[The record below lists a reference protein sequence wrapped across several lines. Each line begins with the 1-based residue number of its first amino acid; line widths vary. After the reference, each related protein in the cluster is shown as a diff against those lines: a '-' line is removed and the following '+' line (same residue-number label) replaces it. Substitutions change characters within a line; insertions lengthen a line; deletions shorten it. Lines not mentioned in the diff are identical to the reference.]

1 VRALVIRAF
10 RESPELE
17 DVPEPELPPDAALVE
32 VRATGL
38 CRSDWHGWM
47 GHDASIRLPHVPGH
61 EFAGVVAEVGPEV
74 RGISPGDRVTAP
86 FCCGCGACE
95 PCRLGQTQICERDYQ
110 PGFTGWGSF
119 AERVLIPVAD
129 LNCVPLPDG
138 LAFEAAAALGC
149 RFMTAFAAVGE
160 RGKVRAGDWLAVH
173 GCGGVGLSAVMLGRA
188 LGARVVAVDV
198 APGPLARAAELGAD
212 ETLDGREHDV
222 ATSIRELTGGGAH
235 VSIDAIGSA
244 ATAAASV
251 RSLRRR
257 GRHVQVGLLAGD
269 ERESRI
275 PMAEMISR
283 ELEIAGVHGMPVRDY
298 PALLRLIASD
308 AVDPARLIG
317 SRITLEQAGAALA
330 AMDRPAEGITVI
342 AAPSGDQMRG

>member
-1 VRALVIRAF
+1 MRAAVLHAF
-10 RESPELE
+10 RQPLSLE
-17 DVPEPELPPDAALVE
+17 EVPEPRLPPDGALVE

-47 GHDASIRLPHVPGH
+47 GHDDSIALPHVPGH

-74 RGISPGDRVTAP
+74 RGIRPGDRVTAP

-95 PCRLGQTQICERDYQ
+95 PCRLGHTQICERDYQ

-119 AERVLIPVAD
+119 AERVLVPVAD
-129 LNCVPLPDG
+129 LNCVPLPG
-138 LAFEAAAALGC
+138 ELAFEAAAALGC

-160 RGKVRAGDWLAVH
+160 RGRVRAGDWLAVH
-173 GCGGVGLSAVMLGRA
+173 GCGGVGLSAIMLGRA
-188 LGARVVAVDV
+188 LGARVIAVDV
-198 APGPLARAAELGAD
+198 APGPLARAAELGA
-212 ETLDGREHDV
+212 EQTLDAGAGD
-222 ATSIRELTGGGAH
+222 AAAAIRELTGGGAH

-251 RSLRRR
+251 RCLRRR

-269 ERESRI
+269 EREPRV
-275 PMAEMISR
+275 PMAELISR
-283 ELEIAGVHGMPVRDY
+283 ELEIAGVHGMPVRGY
-298 PALLRLIASD
+298 PALLRLVASG

-317 SRITLEQAGAALA
+317 RRIALEDAGAALA

-342 AAPSGDQMRG
+342 GL

>member
-1 VRALVIRAF
+1 VLV
-10 RESPELE
+10 
-17 DVPEPELPPDAALVE
+17 
-32 VRATGL
+32 
-38 CRSDWHGWM
+38 
-47 GHDASIRLPHVPGH
+47 
-61 EFAGVVAEVGPEV
+61 
-74 RGISPGDRVTAP
+74 
-86 FCCGCGACE
+86 
-95 PCRLGQTQICERDYQ
+95 
-110 PGFTGWGSF
+110 
-119 AERVLIPVAD
+119 PVAD

-138 LAFEAAAALGC
+138 LEFEAAAALGC

-160 RGKVRAGDWLAVH
+160 RGGVRPGDWLAVH

-198 APGPLARAAELGAD
+198 APGPLARAAGLGA
-212 ETLDGREHDV
+212 ERTLDGSAEDA
-222 ATSIRELTGGGAH
+222 ATAIRELTGGGAH

-269 ERESRI
+269 EREARM
-275 PMAEMISR
+275 PMAELIGR
-283 ELEIAGVHGMPVRDY
+283 ELEVAGVHGMPVRDY
-298 PALLRLIASD
+298 PALLRLVASG

-317 SRITLEQAGAALA
+317 RRIALEEAGAALA

-342 AAPSGDQMRG
+342 GNPGPGGRVP

>member
-1 VRALVIRAF
+1 MRAF
-10 RESPELE
+10 RGPLAVE
-17 DVPEPELPPDAALVE
+17 DVPEPELPPDGALVE

-61 EFAGVVAEVGPEV
+61 EFAGVVAEVGAEV
-74 RGISPGDRVTAP
+74 RSVRPGDRVTAP

-95 PCRLGQTQICERDYQ
+95 PCRLGHTQICERDYQ

-119 AERVLIPVAD
+119 AERVLVPVAD
-129 LNCVPLPDG
+129 LNCVALPED

-160 RGKVRAGDWLAVH
+160 RGGLRAGDWLAVH

-188 LGARVVAVDV
+188 LGARVIAVDV
-198 APGPLARAAELGAD
+198 APGPLERAAALGA
-212 ETLDGREHDV
+212 EHTLGAEG
-222 ATSIRELTGGGAH
+222 AAAAIRELTGGGAH

-244 ATAAASV
+244 AAAAASV

-257 GRHVQVGLLAGD
+257 GRHVQVGLLAGE
-269 ERESRI
+269 ERGAGGVGM
-275 PMAEMISR
+275 PMAELISR

-298 PALLRLIASD
+298 PALLRLVASG

-317 SRITLEQAGAALA
+317 RRIALEDAGAALA

-342 AAPSGDQMRG
+342 AAP

>member
-1 VRALVIRAF
+1 MRALVMHAF
-10 RESPELE
+10 REPLRLE
-17 DVPEPELPPDAALVE
+17 EVAEPRLPPDGALVD
-32 VRATGL
+32 VGATGL

-47 GHDASIRLPHVPGH
+47 GHDASIALPHVPGH

-74 RGISPGDRVTAP
+74 RGIRPGDRVTAP

-95 PCRLGQTQICERDYQ
+95 PCRLGHTQICERDYQ

-119 AERVLIPVAD
+119 AERVLVPVAD
-129 LNCVPLPDG
+129 LNCVPLPGD

-160 RGKVRAGDWLAVH
+160 RGGLRAGDWLAVH
-173 GCGGVGLSAVMLGRA
+173 GCGGVGLSAIMLGRA
-188 LGARVVAVDV
+188 LGASVIAVDV
-198 APGPLARAAELGAD
+198 APGPLERAAALGASH
-212 ETLDGREHDV
+212 TLEAAGDTADR
-222 ATSIRELTGGGAH
+222 IRELTHGGAH

-269 ERESRI
+269 EREARV
-275 PMAEMISR
+275 PLAELISR

-298 PALLRLIASD
+298 PALLRLVASG

-317 SRITLEQAGAALA
+317 RRIGLEEAGAALA

-342 AAPSGDQMRG
+342 AP

>member
-1 VRALVIRAF
+1 MRAAVLHAF
-10 RESPELE
+10 HEPLSLE
-17 DVPEPELPPDAALVE
+17 EVPEPRLPPDGALVE

-47 GHDASIRLPHVPGH
+47 GHDDSIALPHVPGH

-74 RGISPGDRVTAP
+74 RGIRPGDRVTAP

-95 PCRLGQTQICERDYQ
+95 PCRLGHTQICERDYQ

-119 AERVLIPVAD
+119 AERVLVPIAD
-129 LNCVPLPDG
+129 LNCVPLPG
-138 LAFEAAAALGC
+138 ELAFEAAAALGC

-160 RGKVRAGDWLAVH
+160 RGRVRAGDWLAVH
-173 GCGGVGLSAVMLGRA
+173 GCGGVGLSAIMLGRA
-188 LGARVVAVDV
+188 LGARVIAVDV
-198 APGPLARAAELGAD
+198 APGPLERARELGA
-212 ETLDGREHDV
+212 EHALEARDAV
-222 ATSIRELTGGGAH
+222 AGIRELTGGGAH

-251 RSLRRR
+251 RCLRRR

-269 ERESRI
+269 EREPRI
-275 PMAEMISR
+275 PMAELISR
-283 ELEIAGVHGMPVRDY
+283 ELEIAGVHGMPVRGY
-298 PALLRLIASD
+298 PALLRLVASG

-317 SRITLEQAGAALA
+317 RRIGLEDAGAALA
-330 AMDRPAEGITVI
+330 AMDRPADGITVI
-342 AAPSGDQMRG
+342 GL

>member
-1 VRALVIRAF
+1 MRAAVLHAF
-10 RESPELE
+10 REPLSLE
-17 DVPEPELPPDAALVE
+17 EVPEPRLPADGALVE

-47 GHDASIRLPHVPGH
+47 GHDDSIALPHVPGH

-74 RGISPGDRVTAP
+74 RGIRPGDRVTAP

-95 PCRLGQTQICERDYQ
+95 PCRLGHTQICERDYQ

-119 AERVLIPVAD
+119 AERVLVPVAD
-129 LNCVPLPDG
+129 LNCVPLPG
-138 LAFEAAAALGC
+138 ELAFEAAAALGC

-160 RGKVRAGDWLAVH
+160 RGRVRAGDWLAVH
-173 GCGGVGLSAVMLGRA
+173 GCGGVGLSAIMLGRA
-188 LGARVVAVDV
+188 LGARVIAVDV
-198 APGPLARAAELGAD
+198 APGPLERARELGA
-212 ETLDGREHDV
+212 EHVLESRDAV
-222 ATSIRELTGGGAH
+222 AGIRELTGGGAH

-251 RSLRRR
+251 RCLRRR
-257 GRHVQVGLLAGD
+257 GRHVQVGLLAGG
-269 ERESRI
+269 EREPRM
-275 PMAEMISR
+275 PMAELISR
-283 ELEIAGVHGMPVRDY
+283 ELEIAGVHGMPVRGY
-298 PALLRLIASD
+298 PALLRLVASG

-317 SRITLEQAGAALA
+317 RRIGLEEAGAALA

-342 AAPSGDQMRG
+342 GL

>member
-1 VRALVIRAF
+1 MRAAVVHAF
-10 RESPELE
+10 GERPAVEKVPDPSPPA
-17 DVPEPELPPDAALVE
+17 DGVVVA
-32 VRATGL
+32 VRATGV

-47 GHDASIRLPHVPGH
+47 GHDDSIALPHVPGH
-61 EFAGVVAEVGPEV
+61 EFAGVVAAVGPEV
-74 RGISPGDRVTAP
+74 RSVRPGDRVTAP

-95 PCRLGQTQICERDYQ
+95 PCRLGHTQICERDYQ

-119 AERVLIPVAD
+119 AERVLVPVAD
-129 LNCVPLPDG
+129 LNCVPLPEG

-160 RGKVRAGDWLAVH
+160 RGGLRAGDWLAVH

-188 LGARVVAVDV
+188 LGARVIAVDV
-198 APGPLARAAELGAD
+198 ATGPLERAAALGA
-212 ETLDGREHDV
+212 EHTLV
-222 ATSIRELTGGGAH
+222 AEDAAAAIRELTGGGAH

-269 ERESRI
+269 ERESRM
-275 PMAEMISR
+275 PMAELISR
-283 ELEIAGVHGMPVRDY
+283 ELEIAGVHGMPVREY
-298 PALLRLIASD
+298 PALLRLVASG

-317 SRITLEQAGAALA
+317 RRIGLEEAGAALA

-342 AAPSGDQMRG
+342 AAPGRDQSFG

>member
-1 VRALVIRAF
+1 MHAF
-10 RESPELE
+10 REPLRLE
-17 DVPEPELPPDAALVE
+17 EVREPELPPDGALVE

-47 GHDASIRLPHVPGH
+47 GHDASIALPHVPGH
-61 EFAGVVAEVGPEV
+61 EFAGVVARVGPQV
-74 RGISPGDRVTAP
+74 RGVEPGNRVTAP

-95 PCRLGQTQICERDYQ
+95 PCRLGHTQICERDYQ

-119 AERVLIPVAD
+119 AERVLVPVAD
-129 LNCVPLPDG
+129 LNCVPLPEG
-138 LAFEAAAALGC
+138 LGFEAAAALGC

-160 RGKVRAGDWLAVH
+160 RGGVRAGDWLAVH
-173 GCGGVGLSAVMLGRA
+173 GCGGVGLSVVMLARA

-198 APGPLARAAELGAD
+198 APGPLARAADLGAVQAFD
-212 ETLDGREHDV
+212 AREGDV
-222 ATSIRELTGGGAH
+222 AERIRELTGGGAH
-235 VSIDAIGSA
+235 VSVDAIGSA

-269 ERESRI
+269 EREARV
-275 PMAEMISR
+275 PMAELISR

-298 PALLRLIASD
+298 PALLRLVASG

-317 SRITLEQAGAALA
+317 RRIALEEAGAALA

-342 AAPSGDQMRG
+342 VAD

>member
-1 VRALVIRAF
+1 MRAAVLRAF
-10 RESPELE
+10 GEPLSVE
-17 DVPEPELPPDAALVE
+17 DVPAPACPPDGAVIE

-38 CRSDWHGWM
+38 CRSDWHGWR
-47 GHDASIRLPHVPGH
+47 GHDAAIRLPHVPGH

-74 RGISPGDRVTAP
+74 RGIRPGDRVTAP

-95 PCRLGQTQICERDYQ
+95 PCRLGHTQICERDYQ

-119 AERVLIPVAD
+119 AERVLVPVAD
-129 LNCVPLPDG
+129 LNCVPLPG
-138 LAFEAAAALGC
+138 ELAFEAAAALGC

-160 RGKVRAGDWLAVH
+160 RGRVRAGDWLAVH
-173 GCGGVGLSAVMLGRA
+173 GCGGVGLSAIMLGRA
-188 LGARVVAVDV
+188 LGARVIAVDV
-198 APGPLARAAELGAD
+198 APGPLERARELGA
-212 ETLDGREHDV
+212 EHALEAGDAV
-222 ATSIRELTGGGAH
+222 AGIRELTGGGAH

-244 ATAAASV
+244 ATVAASV
-251 RSLRRR
+251 RGLRRR

-269 ERESRI
+269 EREPRL
-275 PMAEMISR
+275 PMAELIGR

-298 PALLRLIASD
+298 PALLRLVAGG

-317 SRITLEQAGAALA
+317 RRIGLEEAGAALA

-342 AAPSGDQMRG
+342 GL

>member
-1 VRALVIRAF
+1 MRAAVLHAF
-10 RESPELE
+10 RAPLELE
-17 DVPEPELPPDAALVE
+17 LLPEPELPADGALVE

-74 RGISPGDRVTAP
+74 RGIAPGDRVTAP

-95 PCRLGQTQICERDYQ
+95 PCRLGHTQICERDYQ

-119 AERVLIPVAD
+119 AERVLVPVAD
-129 LNCVPLPDG
+129 LNCVPLPDE

-160 RGKVRAGDWLAVH
+160 RGGVRPGDWLAVH
-173 GCGGVGLSAVMLGRA
+173 GCGGVGLSAVMLGAA
-188 LGARVVAVDV
+188 LGARVLAVDV
-198 APGPLARAAELGAD
+198 APGPLERARDLGAAHTI
-212 ETLDGREHDV
+212 EASGAVE
-222 ATSIRELTGGGAH
+222 AIRELTGGGAH

-269 ERESRI
+269 EREPPM
-275 PMAEMISR
+275 PMAELISR

-298 PALLRLIASD
+298 PALLRLVASG

-317 SRITLEQAGAALA
+317 RRIGLEEAGSALA

-342 AAPSGDQMRG
+342 VP

>member
-1 VRALVIRAF
+1 MRAAVLHAF
-10 RESPELE
+10 REPLRVEE
-17 DVPEPELPPDAALVE
+17 VPEPKLPPDGALVE

-47 GHDASIRLPHVPGH
+47 GHDDSIALPHVPGH
-61 EFAGVVAEVGPEV
+61 EFAGVVAAVGREV
-74 RGISPGDRVTAP
+74 RGVTAGDRVTAP

-95 PCRLGQTQICERDYQ
+95 PCRQGHTQICERDYQ

-119 AERVLIPVAD
+119 ADRVLVPVAD
-129 LNCVPLPDG
+129 LNCVPLHDDLG
-138 LAFEAAAALGC
+138 YEAAAALGC

-160 RGKVRAGDWLAVH
+160 RGGVRAGDWLAVQ

-188 LGARVVAVDV
+188 LGARVIAVDV
-198 APGPLARAAELGAD
+198 APGPLGRALELGAAGVVD
-212 ETLDGREHDV
+212 ARDGDAAER
-222 ATSIRELTGGGAH
+222 IRALTGGGAH

-244 ATAAASV
+244 AAAAASL

-269 ERESRI
+269 EREPRVR
-275 PMAEMISR
+275 MAELISR
-283 ELEIAGVHGMPVRDY
+283 ELEIAGVHGMPVRGY
-298 PALLRLIASD
+298 PALLRLVASG
-308 AVDPARLIG
+308 AVDPGRLIG
-317 SRITLEQAGAALA
+317 RRISLEDAGAALA

-342 AAPSGDQMRG
+342 AP